1 MHGAPV
7 EFSCKPGTVFNIDQ
21 SICDWPENANRAEC
35 VGKRS
40 QNLVEGEQ
48 EIVTEASATE
58 ISEKMEE
65 MRTEKDIMP

>member
-1 MHGAPV
+1 MHLQYYRCVHGQPV
-7 EFSCKPGTVFNIDQ
+7 EFSCKPGTVFNADQ

-48 EIVTEASATE
+48 ESATE
-58 ISEKMEE
+58 KEE
-65 MRTEKDIMP
+65 MKTEKATEP